1 MVMNKKDQPRKGL
14 WITGL
19 TIQGIAVLLLGRYLI
34 TLDVPTNL
42 IGLVVLLAAYIAILI
57 PTINVV
63 RGKTKSSEFI
73 VALGVLNI
81 VTTVIAIGFLVFVAS
96 IYDSLHHDY

>member
-19 TIQGIAVLLLGRYLI
+19 VIQGIAVLLLSRYLI
-34 TLDVPTNL
+34 TLDVPTNIL
-42 IGLVVLLAAYIAILI
+42 SLAVLFAAYVAILI
-57 PTINVV
+57 PTVNVV

-73 VALGVLNI
+73 ATLGFLNI
-81 VTTVIAIGFLVFVAS
+81 VAIVIAIGFLVFVAGL
-96 IYDSLHHDY
+96 YDALQY